1 MYLESLLEMKEWQI
15 AEQELAIESQQAS
28 AEYRT
33 TGRLASEESIRDWT
47 PKDAPN
53 YTPPEYQVILQKN
66 QHIPPNAGVTIPN
79 TLKYTNIP
87 PCIKYKLT
95 TIKSILPESLP
106 IKKYQTQ
113 VTVFKLDIL
122 QKLFFNQDSITNR
135 PN

>member
-47 PKDAPN
+47 LRTNAPN
-53 YTPPEYQVILQKN
+53 YTPPKYQVILQKN
-66 QHIPPNAGVTIPN
+66 QHIPPNAGLTIPN

-87 PCIKYKLT
+87 QCFKYKLT

-106 IKKYQTQ
+106 ITKYQTQ
-113 VTVFKLDIL
+113 ATVDGFQTWYFAKIIL
-122 QKLFFNQDSITNR
+122 
-135 PN
+135 

>member
-66 QHIPPNAGVTIPN
+66 QA
-79 TLKYTNIP
+79 
-87 PCIKYKLT
+87 
-95 TIKSILPESLP
+95 
-106 IKKYQTQ
+106 
-113 VTVFKLDIL
+113 
-122 QKLFFNQDSITNR
+122 
-135 PN
+135 